1 MLKKIFAAFAFV
13 FAFALPSYA
22 ELKVDIIAGAMDPTS
37 IAIQKF
43 ERGDGVSSAD
53 AQAIRDVVESD
64 LKRTGLFRI
73 VSHDAFPE
81 YVKMGE
87 MPNFKSWMAIKT
99 QVLVQAR
106 MNVEKNGQ
114 YKLEFF
120 VWDINGTEQIEA
132 QSLVASKK
140 SVRRMAHIMA
150 DAI

>member
-1 MLKKIFAAFAFV
+1 MLKKIFAV
-13 FAFALPSYA
+13 FALFVAVVMPAHA
-22 ELKVDIIAGAMDPTS
+22 ELKVDIVAGALEPTS
-37 IAIQKF
+37 IAVQKF
-43 ERGDGVSSAD
+43 ETGKGVVDAD
-53 AQAIRDVVESD
+53 AKMIREVVEAD

-106 MNVEKNGQ
+106 MNVEDANK

-132 QSLVASKK
+132 QSLVASTHYGG
-140 SVRRMAHIMA
+140 R
-150 DAI
+150 DL